1 MDLVE
6 EDSFNV
12 ESSEATAELEELAR
26 EEAIGSTLYDK
37 KWVIK
42 TVLSLGSEDREV
54 SHRSRGGSGF
64 DLSYQQKF
72 HWDMKF

>member
-1 MDLVE
+1 MDVAE

-54 SHRSRGGSGF
+54 
-64 DLSYQQKF
+64 K
-72 HWDMKF
+72 